1 MSPLALFNGN
11 SHAAG
16 PGEKLHTTVAVGRL
30 ADGQRVELP
39 VVIVRGP
46 REGPT
51 VYVQAAVHGDE
62 VNGIEVIRRFLQG
75 LEPSALAGSII
86 AVPVANLPAFTAR
99 QRHTPWDGADMN
111 RAWPGKPDGNL
122 SERMAH
128 ALFESFVRQADVAI
142 DLHAGF
148 ADTVMHALFLGDQPE
163 SRRLASVFGLP
174 VIIQDDLT
182 AGEPDQRFQGQ
193 LGRVCA
199 GIGTPAITVQLGGP
213 GRFQEEAIGAGVRGL
228 WNVLRYLD
236 MVPGEPEHT
245 KTPPVVVEGRLTRAL
260 APSGGLFVPAVAVGD
275 TVELGQPLGTIYG
288 LQRLVDEADVP
299 APVTGMVVAL
309 NPHPT
314 VHTGE
319 MIALVGKIASGEA

>member
-1 MSPLALFNGN
+1 MIPLAHFNG
-11 SHAAG
+11 SSKAAG
-16 PGEKLHTTVAVGRL
+16 PGEKLHTAVPVGRL
-30 ADGQRVELP
+30 ADGRRVELP
-39 VVIVRGP
+39 VVIVRGSG
-46 REGPT
+46 EGPT

-62 VNGIEVIRRFLQG
+62 VNGIEVIRRFLHA
-75 LEPSALAGSII
+75 LEPSALSGSII

-111 RAWPGKPDGNL
+111 RAWPGKPDGNM

-128 ALFESFVRQADVAI
+128 ALFESFVRQADAVI
-142 DLHAGF
+142 DLHADF
-148 ADTVMHALFLGDQPE
+148 ADTVMHALFLPDQRE
-163 SRRLASVFGLP
+163 SRRLAEVFGLP
-174 VIIQDDLT
+174 VLIQDDPE
-182 AGEPDQRFQGQ
+182 AGAPDQRFQGQ
-193 LGRVCA
+193 LARGCA

-213 GRFQEEAIGAGVRGL
+213 GRFHEEAVAAGVRGL
-228 WNVLRYLD
+228 WNVFRYLRIT
-236 MVPGEPEHT
+236 PGEPE
-245 KTPPVVVEGRLTRAL
+245 PPRQPQVVVEGRLTKAL

-275 TVELGQPLGTIYG
+275 KVELGQPLGTIYG

-319 MIALVGKIASGEA
+319 VIALVGKMA